1 MYLRESRMRT
11 IVHEHVHFPW
21 TNQITASWD
30 LQQTKE
36 EGLGLE
42 LAVLCETLSM
52 DALRQWIGQSSLGES
67 HRLGSSWTY
76 ER

>member
-1 MYLRESRMRT
+1 MRT
-11 IVHEHVHFPW
+11 IVHEH
-21 TNQITASWD
+21 WD

-42 LAVLCETLSM
+42 LAVLCGTLSM
-52 DALRQWIGQSSLGES
+52 DICGNGLVSERGQPSLGEP
-67 HRLGSSWTY
+67 HRLGSSWTC

>member
-1 MYLRESRMRT
+1 MRT
-11 IVHEHVHFPW
+11 IVHEPVRFPW

-42 LAVLCETLSM
+42 PGVLCETLSM
-52 DALRQWIGQSSLGES
+52 DICGNGLVSARGKASLGES
-67 HRLGSSWTY
+67 HRLGSSWTC